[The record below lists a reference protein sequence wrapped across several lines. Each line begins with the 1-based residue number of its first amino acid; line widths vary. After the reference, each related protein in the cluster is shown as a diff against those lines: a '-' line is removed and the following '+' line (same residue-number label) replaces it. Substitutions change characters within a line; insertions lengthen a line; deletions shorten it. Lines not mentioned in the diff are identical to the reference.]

1 MAQHFL
7 LSKEA
12 RSFSLVKIAQLT
24 EKQAEN
30 FFRKIRWSET
40 NGKPVC
46 PCCGSIKKH
55 YFLNTRKKW
64 KCRDC
69 HKQFTITSGTLFS
82 SHKLPLKTYLMAI
95 ALFVNEVKGMSALK
109 LSRELDIQ
117 YKTAFVLLHKFRD
130 ALLETRDETPLNGVC
145 EIDGAYVN
153 HYVRPENNINDRIDR
168 RLTANQNPNKRCIVV
183 IRQRHNEGTEFI
195 GSVRTLTYVL
205 RNENPRDIM
214 NIANNRIE
222 LGTEIHADEANAYD
236 NLHARFDMRRVN
248 HSVEYM
254 SEEGACS
261 NQAESFFARFR
272 RFQHGQIHRMGQLYI
287 SNYANEIAYR
297 EDTRRMDNGSIFRDI
312 SMKCMKT
319 LQSNEWTGYWQ
330 GNHRVSE
337 RLGVA

>member
-40 NGKPVC
+40 NGKPIC
-46 PCCGSIKKH
+46 PCCGSTKKH

-69 HKQFTITSGTLFS
+69 YKQFTITSGTLFS

-183 IRQRHNEGTEFI
+183 VRQRANQGTEYI

-205 RNENPRDIM
+205 HNENPRDIM

-222 LGTEIHADEANAYD
+222 LGTEVHADEANAYD

-254 SEEGACS
+254 SEQGACS

-312 SMKCMKT
+312 TSKCMKT

-330 GNHRVSE
+330 GNHRISE

>member
-1 MAQHFL
+1 MIKQILSL
-7 LSKEA
+7 LFTFIFSINLFAESHDIHREISDMQLEIQKIKLLDARDERENKLEKLEKDIKELEEK
-12 RSFSLVKIAQLT
+12 FNQNNIDKKTKGLIKKIT
-24 EKQAEN
+24 TAEN
-30 FFRKIRWSET
+30 T
-40 NGKPVC
+40 
-46 PCCGSIKKH
+46 
-55 YFLNTRKKW
+55 LNT
-64 KCRDC
+64 
-69 HKQFTITSGTLFS
+69 
-82 SHKLPLKTYLMAI
+82 
-95 ALFVNEVKGMSALK
+95 
-109 LSRELDIQ
+109 
-117 YKTAFVLLHKFRD
+117 
-130 ALLETRDETPLNGVC
+130 LNK
-145 EIDGAYVN
+145 
-153 HYVRPENNINDRIDR
+153 DR

-205 RNENPRDIM
+205 HNENPRDIM

-222 LGTEIHADEANAYD
+222 LGTEVHADEANAYD

-312 SMKCMKT
+312 TSKCMKT

-330 GNHRVSE
+330 GNHRISE